1 MAPSDLLSANT
12 YSPSTDITI
21 VSGLPRSGTSMMMK
35 MLAAGGMT
43 VLEDNIRTAD
53 RDNPKGY
60 FEFER
65 VKNLPDG
72 DTGWLSAAVGKVV
85 KIVAFFIPYLP
96 DTYGYQIVFMHRAM
110 PEILASQLAMLSNR
124 GNNPNE
130 VDVEKMAG
138 IYEKHIRQVDEWVK
152 TRENVR
158 RIDVWHSDLLTDPVP
173 QITRINDFFN
183 RTLDVEFMRQAID
196 PNLYRQQQ
204 SKT

>member
-1 MAPSDLLSANT
+1 MTHSEPLSANT

-53 RDNPKGY
+53 LDNPKGY

-72 DTGWLSAAVGKVV
+72 DTGWLNDAVGKVV

-96 DTYGYQIVFMHRAM
+96 NTYRYQIVFMHRAM

-158 RIDVWHSDLLTDPVP
+158 RIDVWHRDLMSDPLP
-173 QITRINDFFN
+173 QIARINDFFN
-183 RTLDVEFMRQAID
+183 GMLIPEPMH
-196 PNLYRQQQ
+196 
-204 SKT
+204 

>member
-1 MAPSDLLSANT
+1 MTHSEPLSANT

-53 RDNPKGY
+53 LDNPKGY

-72 DTGWLSAAVGKVV
+72 DTGWLNDAVGKVV

-96 DTYGYQIVFMHRAM
+96 NTYPGL
-110 PEILASQLAMLSNR
+110 ILNFS
-124 GNNPNE
+124 
-130 VDVEKMAG
+130 
-138 IYEKHIRQVDEWVK
+138 
-152 TRENVR
+152 
-158 RIDVWHSDLLTDPVP
+158 LLLPP
-173 QITRINDFFN
+173 SIFPSI
-183 RTLDVEFMRQAID
+183 M
-196 PNLYRQQQ
+196 
-204 SKT
+204 